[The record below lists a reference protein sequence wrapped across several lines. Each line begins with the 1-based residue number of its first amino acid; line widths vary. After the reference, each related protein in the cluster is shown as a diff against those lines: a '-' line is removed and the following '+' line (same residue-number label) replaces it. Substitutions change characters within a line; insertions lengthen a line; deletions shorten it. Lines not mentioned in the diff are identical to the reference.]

1 MKWYQRL
8 AILRSVNNARIIL
21 TPHHSGLA
29 WEEAMSAQVTDSELV
44 IRAKAGDPTAF
55 TAIYE
60 RYAAPIYRYIY
71 FRVGEAELAED
82 LQGEVFL
89 RMLEGMDRYED
100 RGWPISAWLY
110 RIAHDRTVDTIRR
123 RRNRQHVPLETW
135 SGTCDGPDSTVDVR
149 LDHEEL
155 KRMLNDLTDEQR
167 QVILMR
173 FMADLSVQEVA
184 KRLGRTEG
192 SVKALQHR
200 GIQSLARRLSASY
213 A

>member
-1 MKWYQRL
+1 M
-8 AILRSVNNARIIL
+8 S
-21 TPHHSGLA
+21 PHIS
-29 WEEAMSAQVTDSELV
+29 DSELV
-44 IRAKAGDPTAF
+44 VRAKAGDPGAF

-60 RYAAPIYRYIY
+60 RYSAAIYRYIY

-82 LQGEVFL
+82 LQAEVFL
-89 RMLEGMDRYED
+89 RMLEGIQRYED

-110 RIAHDRTVDTIRR
+110 RIAHDRTVDTMRR
-123 RRNRQHVPLETW
+123 RRNRQHVPLEAW
-135 SGTCDGPDSTVDVR
+135 SGTCDGPDSTVDVQ

-155 KRMLNDLTDEQR
+155 NQMLNDLTDEQR
-167 QVILMR
+167 QVIRLR
-173 FMADLSVQEVA
+173 FMADMSVQEVA
-184 KRLGRTEG
+184 QKLGRTEG